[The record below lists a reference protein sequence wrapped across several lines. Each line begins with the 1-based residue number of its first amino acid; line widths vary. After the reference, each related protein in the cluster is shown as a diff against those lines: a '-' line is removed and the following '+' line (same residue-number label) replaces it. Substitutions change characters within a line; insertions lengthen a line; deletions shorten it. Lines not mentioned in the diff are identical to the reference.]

1 LSISHIMEVYGDLL
15 KLTVADMFQ
24 NVAVLENKTV
34 IRQYKVR
41 FETYTPYSKQ
51 PMIKKCTCMVSKHSL
66 SSVLTIVSLFL
77 EKQLIRGHKVME
89 PSILCPVS

>member
-51 PMIKKCTCMVSKHSL
+51 PMIKN
-66 SSVLTIVSLFL
+66 VLAWCQNT
-77 EKQLIRGHKVME
+77 
-89 PSILCPVS
+89 LCPVS